1 MLDNSQHFESW
12 NLNLVLGY
20 NSGIMHAGL
29 FVFVIKW
36 QWVRKSNIW
45 LEFSFYHGQLFV
57 VIKNGHILEVMGL
70 WDGGDL
76 KNEAFVDLFA
86 QWGRKEQLSVM
97 KPMIQHD
104 TNVLVVMMIKI
115 TWSGLNLIYWMFRIK
130 ILCWFHTDIL
140 GGC

>member
-1 MLDNSQHFESW
+1 M
-12 NLNLVLGY
+12 
-20 NSGIMHAGL
+20 
-29 FVFVIKW
+29 
-36 QWVRKSNIW
+36 
-45 LEFSFYHGQLFV
+45 
-57 VIKNGHILEVMGL
+57 IKNGHILEVMGL

-130 ILCWFHTDIL
+130 ILC
-140 GGC
+140 